1 LSTRGCALV
10 ILGPTA
16 VGKSA
21 VAIAVASAITD
32 GGEIISADSRAFFRG
47 LDIVTDKPSRAA
59 LNEVPHHLIDIVPVD
74 GAYDAMAFRR
84 DVERLILQIFDH
96 RKTPIIVGG
105 GTLYLGAILR
115 GIFSGPASNKRLRA
129 ALSTEPLD
137 QLYERL
143 QEADPTAAAAIH
155 PNDRLRIVR
164 ALEVAIT
171 TGEPISRLQQK
182 AQPLPYL
189 FRVFGL
195 RRDRDDHRSAIAA
208 RVKRMLASGL
218 IKEVSTMREHGL
230 TQDCQAYR
238 TIGVRETF
246 SYLDGKITRAEL
258 EQQIVNN
265 TWSLARRQM
274 AWFRRDENVTWVDVT
289 GKSAEEVGREIT
301 SELERESAETA
312 VPDVL
317 RD

>member
-1 LSTRGCALV
+1 MTRDFALV
-10 ILGPTA
+10 IMGPTA

-21 VAIAVASAITD
+21 VAIEVASSITD

-47 LDIVTDKPSRAA
+47 LDIVTDKPSPTA
-59 LNEVPHHLIDIVPVD
+59 LNEVPHHLIDIVPVN

-84 DVERLILQIFDH
+84 DVERLIPQILDK

-105 GTLYLGAILR
+105 GTLYVGAILR
-115 GIFSGPASNKRLRA
+115 GIFPGPTADNRLRA
-129 ALSTEPLD
+129 ALSAEPLD
-137 QLYERL
+137 QLHERL
-143 QEADPTAAAAIH
+143 READPAAAAAIH

-182 AQPLPYL
+182 ARPLPHL

-195 RRDRDDHRSAIAA
+195 RRDRDDHRRAIAA

-218 IKEVSTMREHGL
+218 IEEVNSMREHGL

-246 SYLDGKITRAEL
+246 SYLDGEITRAEL
-258 EQQIVNN
+258 ERQIVSN
-265 TWSLARRQM
+265 TWSLVRRQT

-289 GKSAEEVGREIT
+289 GRTAEQVSREIM
-301 SELERESAETA
+301 SSLETDPA
-312 VPDVL
+312 VPNTPDVQ